1 MVFMQAPTL
10 ARVFS
15 LPETPIKAE
24 TKGISSQVE
33 TTLWIESKGSGGR
46 REETASLFKREVEDA
61 ITRLVEELG
70 PWARKVFGNSVK
82 RFIESAKEK
91 IYLPAFESQ
100 MAEINKLLA
109 GKGGLE
115 VQKSSPNEGKHGYIL
130 TSILETR
137 STEGATRVREEVYP
151 MHLFPPTAISRR
163 ISSIWPD
170 GRIGLEVKDLE
181 KVERE
186 VLEKGTDM
194 KYGISAEES
203 GVASYLDTR
212 LVFYIEEGGS
222 GRLIAII
229 SRPVIQV
236 KVAVASPKGARKGFL
251 SFELLAGEPVAL
263 VDRDRLEVEEP
274 EGAEVLIEPKEEN
287 SKEGGWGVLSRHA
300 SKVLEGRALAE
311 RELLMHGPGEKA
323 RKAGLCVEGREENP
337 FGPGLWSE
345 EARRRL
351 VESVRRLSV
360 WYSLEPSKGRGG
372 TGSATE
378 IERRV
383 KEDLSLLVERILSF
397 TVEPQRPRLGNGL
410 SFVAV
415 LERKWDCGASRYSRT
430 YGAPNL
436 VWRGGE
442 LSESD
447 RNKLKTLSLLLSGL
461 EVVIEAR
468 C

>member
-1 MVFMQAPTL
+1 MVIMQAPTL

-24 TKGISSQVE
+24 TKETSSQGE
-33 TTLWIESKGSGGR
+33 TILWIESKGSGGR

-70 PWARKVFGNSVK
+70 PWARKVFGSSVK
-82 RFIESAKEK
+82 RFIESVKEK
-91 IYLPAFESQ
+91 VYLPAFESQ

-130 TSILETR
+130 TSILETS

-151 MHLFPPTAISRR
+151 MHLFPPKAISRR
-163 ISSIWPD
+163 ISSIWPE
-170 GRIGLEVKDLE
+170 GRIRLKAKDLE

-194 KYGISAEES
+194 EYGILAEES
-203 GVASYLDTR
+203 RVASYLDTR

-236 KVAVASPKGARKGFL
+236 RVAVASPKGARKGFL
-251 SFELLAGEPVAL
+251 SFELLVGEPVAL
-263 VDRDRLEVEEP
+263 VDRDRLEVKEP

-287 SKEGGWGVLSRHA
+287 SKEGGREVLSRHA

-372 TGSATE
+372 MGSATE

-383 KEDLSLLVERILSF
+383 KEDLSLLVERILGF
-397 TVEPQRPRLGNGL
+397 TVEPQRPWLGNGL

-415 LERKWDCGASRYSRT
+415 LERTGDCEASKYSRT

>member
-1 MVFMQAPTL
+1 MVFMKAPTL

-24 TKGISSQVE
+24 TEGISSQVE

-91 IYLPAFESQ
+91 VYLPAFESQ

-115 VQKSSPNEGKHGYIL
+115 VQISSPNEGKHGYIL
-130 TSILETR
+130 TSILETI
-137 STEGATRVREEVYP
+137 STERATWVGEEVYP
-151 MHLFPPTAISRR
+151 MHLFPPKAISRR
-163 ISSIWPD
+163 ISRIWPE
-170 GRIGLEVKDLE
+170 GRIRLKVKDLE

-194 KYGISAEES
+194 RYGILAEGS
-203 GVASYLDTR
+203 RVVSYLDTR

-229 SRPVIQV
+229 SRPVIQI
-236 KVAVASPKGARKGFL
+236 KVAVASPKGARKEFL
-251 SFELLAGEPVAL
+251 YFELLAGEPVAL
-263 VDRDRLEVEEP
+263 VDRDRLEVKEP
-274 EGAEVLIEPKEEN
+274 EGAEVLIEPKEKK
-287 SKEGGWGVLSRHA
+287 SKEGGWEALSRHA
-300 SKVLEGRALAE
+300 SKVLEGWALAE

-345 EARRRL
+345 EERRRL

-383 KEDLSLLVERILSF
+383 KEDLSLLVERILGF

-415 LERKWDCGASRYSRT
+415 LERKRYCGASKYSRT

-442 LSESD
+442 LSERD

-461 EVVIEAR
+461 EVVIEVV